1 MTTINKDEVKKIA
14 DVAKLTLSEKEL
26 DEMTEHLRS
35 FMDFAAKIDEL
46 NTADVER
53 TTHVLKEQPVA
64 LRDDQAKSSLTQDEA
79 LKNAPDRKSTR
90 LNSSHV
96 AISYAVFCL

>member
-14 DVAKLTLSEKEL
+14 DVAKLTLSEEEL
-26 DEMTEHLRS
+26 DKMTEHLRS
-35 FMDFAAKIDEL
+35 FMGFAAKIDEL

-53 TTHVLKEQPVA
+53 TTHVLKEQLVA

-79 LKNAPDRKSTR
+79 LTNAPASNDGHFKVPSI
-90 LNSSHV
+90 LE
-96 AISYAVFCL
+96 

>member
-14 DVAKLTLSEKEL
+14 DVAKLTLSEEEL

-79 LKNAPDRKSTR
+79 LKNAPEHKDGHFKVPSI
-90 LNSSHV
+90 LE
-96 AISYAVFCL
+96 